1 MWLHFHIS
9 IDLHYTQCS
18 VLTTGR
24 MVASVSQSPANGSHT
39 KSTNTALKRPSS
51 IGSFNFSDHSSRN
64 NVVVRTTEG
73 WLELFLTTP
82 EKFKFGQWDEKV
94 RDKSLVGQVTQT
106 QFEYLAQ
113 FVPPTLAPNVL
124 SLFGLGTL
132 GQAWYL
138 TYQYGKLYG
147 SACTWLSVVA
157 ITIFGCTSFLT
168 EAHADRLRQRNALG
182 VLFKYS
188 CDCAATVFLALL
200 TSYCLGAT
208 NTRTQ
213 WHVVQIAQL
222 VLFLKHL
229 SAFSRNA
236 GMRYHFL
243 SGPGE
248 VLIIAVSLLA
258 MRAIVGL
265 EWIFH
270 LYEIAVTSILYSE
283 KLEIHTTPQVLEK
296 YKRDPNIVGSEF
308 VMVIYYTIYLVAVTR
323 TLLLKKPHGWSRF
336 GLAASLLMRVLPAL
350 LFHVNYSASAAAATA
365 EEDNDGGGVQ
375 VADVISDGLFM
386 AVLTSDIT
394 LAKMAGRELH
404 PWVVLMS
411 FAAVLN
417 HGTILALVMV
427 YYIAV
432 FADLCS
438 YLNMPLLTSCRN
450 VYCDGVYD
458 LCHIGHKLL
467 FQNALQFGNRL
478 FVGVVGDEDANTYK
492 RPPIMTHDERCA
504 EVEACK
510 AVTKVI
516 PNAPCFGIT
525 REFLDDHQ
533 IHVVAFGEEYC
544 ERYPNPQDDPYY
556 RVPREMGIA
565 SPLPRTQGLSTSDL
579 IRRIQ
584 NARPAEEKQSPT

>member
-1 MWLHFHIS
+1 MGNW
-9 IDLHYTQCS
+9 T
-18 VLTTGR
+18 
-24 MVASVSQSPANGSHT
+24 
-39 KSTNTALKRPSS
+39 RP
-51 IGSFNFSDHSSRN
+51 
-64 NVVVRTTEG
+64 
-73 WLELFLTTP
+73 L
-82 EKFKFGQWDEKV
+82 
-94 RDKSLVGQVTQT
+94 
-106 QFEYLAQ
+106 FEYLAQ
-113 FVPPTLAPNVL
+113 YVPPTLAPNVL
-124 SLFGLGTL
+124 ALFGLATL

-138 TYQYGKLYG
+138 TYQYGELYG
-147 SACTWLSVVA
+147 SACTWLAVFG
-157 ITIFGCTSFLT
+157 ILIFGVTSFSVGP
-168 EAHADRLRQRNALG
+168 HADRIRQRNALG

-208 NTRTQ
+208 SVQTQ
-213 WHVVQIAQL
+213 WHVVQICQL

-248 VLIIAVSLLA
+248 VLLTAMGLLA

-265 EWIFH
+265 DWLLQ
-270 LYEIAVTSILYSE
+270 LYETILTRILYSKQVE
-283 KLEIHTTPQVLEK
+283 TATPSHHLEK
-296 YKRDPNIVGSEF
+296 YRRDPNAVGSEL
-308 VMVIYYTIYLVAVTR
+308 VMVTYYTIYLIAVTR
-323 TLLLKKPHGWSRF
+323 SLLLKDPHGWSRF
-336 GLAASLLMRVLPAL
+336 GLSASLLMRVLPAL
-350 LFHVNYSASAAAATA
+350 LLHVQYY
-365 EEDNDGGGVQ
+365 DGGDHNHPQSPSDMQ
-375 VADVISDGLFM
+375 VADVVADGLFM

-394 LAKMAGRELH
+394 LAKMAGREIH

-417 HGTILALVMV
+417 HGTILALVLV

-432 FADLCS
+432 FADLCA
-438 YLNMPLLTSCRN
+438 YLNMPLLTTCRN

-458 LCHIGHKLL
+458 LCHVGHKVL

-478 FVGVVGDEDANTYK
+478 FVGVVGDEDANNYK
-492 RPPIMTHDERCA
+492 RPPIMTHEERCA
-504 EVEACK
+504 EVEGCK

-525 REFLDDHQ
+525 KEFLDEHQ
-533 IHVVAFGEEYC
+533 IHVVAYGEEYL
-544 ERYPNPQDDPYY
+544 ERYPNPKDDPYY

-565 SPLPRTQGLSTSDL
+565 RPLQRFQGLSTSDL

-584 NARPAEEKQSPT
+584 KAQAADDKKSPT

>member
-1 MWLHFHIS
+1 M
-9 IDLHYTQCS
+9 
-18 VLTTGR
+18 
-24 MVASVSQSPANGSHT
+24 ASNGYSTSTNGS
-39 KSTNTALKRPSS
+39 SPMRRPGSS
-51 IGSFNFSDHSSRN
+51 SNFSDHSSHN
-64 NVVVRTTEG
+64 NVVVRATEG

-82 EKFKFGQWDEKV
+82 EKFKFGQWNEKV
-94 RDKSLVGQVTQT
+94 RDRSLVGNMTQP

-113 FVPPTLAPNVL
+113 FVPPTVAPNVL

-138 TYQYGKLYG
+138 TYQYGAMYG

-157 ITIFGCTSFLT
+157 ITIFGVTSFLT
-168 EAHADRLRQRNALG
+168 EAHADRIRQRNALG

-208 NTRTQ
+208 NVQTQ

-248 VLIIAVSLLA
+248 VLLAAVCLLA

-265 EWIFH
+265 EWLLH
-270 LYEIAVTSILYSE
+270 LYETIVTSILYSE
-283 KLEIHTTPQVLEK
+283 KVENNTTPQALEK
-296 YKRDPNIVGSEF
+296 YKRDPNIVGSELI
-308 VMVIYYTIYLVAVTR
+308 MVTYYTIYLVAVTR
-323 TLLLKKPHGWSRF
+323 SLLLEKPHGWSRF
-336 GLAASLLMRVLPAL
+336 GLSASLLMRVLPAL
-350 LFHVNYSASAAAATA
+350 LFHVNYYSDSPSSSSSV
-365 EEDNDGGGVQ
+365 GYIQ

-450 VYCDGVYD
+450 VYCDGIYD

-478 FVGVVGDEDANTYK
+478 FVGVVGDKDANNYK

-525 REFLDDHQ
+525 REFLDEHQ
-533 IHVVAFGEEYC
+533 IHVVAYGQEYL
-544 ERYPNPQDDPYY
+544 ERYPDPKDDPYY

-584 NARPAEEKQSPT
+584 QALPADEKKSPT